1 MCYKIF
7 KKIDENQKYG
17 SKMKPIPTILAIC
30 LAFSHAFTNPISADN
45 IEQLNQQRNDY
56 NLHQESWTDSSHL
69 LDSTNETNSQEN
81 ANNNK
86 EFKQHNK
93 DATKSKK
100 DNKDSI
106 SQDSTMQT
114 TLQNPHNST
123 TPQASKSQEATQSTK
138 QNLADSTTQF
148 VQQNPATQDMQN
160 PPCFLIN
167 YIALSLPPPSTQDL
181 RQKVAKE
188 FAFLR
193 PILTS
198 YQHKCLNTTDIAT
211 LLNSLNAKT
220 IKKGYV
226 TTSFALSPQNLN
238 TKKLLITMQTTTI
251 GDIIIDKPKY
261 VRLLRK
267 DYPIKIGDFVN
278 ITKIERGLH
287 NYKRLRSISPKIHLQ
302 SYLADVSLDSS
313 PPNSLEST
321 LDSSFD
327 STHSP
332 HNPKTTQA
340 TPNKSSQTHTTPNKP
355 TKNTPSKIPKIK
367 IYLTHHT
374 KTLSTTGKLAKI
386 HTPFYASLSL
396 DNAGSNATNIY
407 QTSLQLGLEN
417 LAGLA
422 EKLSLYVVS
431 SPFFSKQDRQ
441 KYSLYTS
448 LDFSIPFRRVL
459 FSVFGSYSLY
469 SQALDIA
476 NNTFIYNGY
485 SSNMDLKAQIL
496 LYMDSTHRL
505 NLHLGLGKRWAKN
518 YLENIEL
525 TSQRRNLSNVYA
537 SISYTHYFKR
547 ASLDISVGIK
557 QGIKAFGAMDNFTTA
572 ANSTNATDSTN
583 IATPNFFYTIP
594 TIDAFAYVPFRL
606 KNQQFI
612 YTSFIKTQISRTQL
626 YASEKFSLGGIYSV
640 RGFDSLVLNGEA
652 GILCRNDFSYYVK
665 SIKSLRFIPSLALDI
680 GYSTNLYDKI
690 DVALKG
696 DNALMGG
703 GVGLKLHISKYVNAE
718 VWGYMPLYN
727 PKNLPKRHF
736 YFSVGGVF

>member
-7 KKIDENQKYG
+7 KKIDEIQKYG
-17 SKMKPIPTILAIC
+17 SKMKPIPTISAIC

-332 HNPKTTQA
+332 T
-340 TPNKSSQTHTTPNKP
+340 
-355 TKNTPSKIPKIK
+355 
-367 IYLTHHT
+367 
-374 KTLSTTGKLAKI
+374 
-386 HTPFYASLSL
+386 
-396 DNAGSNATNIY
+396 
-407 QTSLQLGLEN
+407 
-417 LAGLA
+417 
-422 EKLSLYVVS
+422 
-431 SPFFSKQDRQ
+431 
-441 KYSLYTS
+441 
-448 LDFSIPFRRVL
+448 
-459 FSVFGSYSLY
+459 
-469 SQALDIA
+469 
-476 NNTFIYNGY
+476 
-485 SSNMDLKAQIL
+485 
-496 LYMDSTHRL
+496 
-505 NLHLGLGKRWAKN
+505 
-518 YLENIEL
+518 
-525 TSQRRNLSNVYA
+525 
-537 SISYTHYFKR
+537 
-547 ASLDISVGIK
+547 
-557 QGIKAFGAMDNFTTA
+557 
-572 ANSTNATDSTN
+572 
-583 IATPNFFYTIP
+583 
-594 TIDAFAYVPFRL
+594 
-606 KNQQFI
+606 
-612 YTSFIKTQISRTQL
+612 
-626 YASEKFSLGGIYSV
+626 
-640 RGFDSLVLNGEA
+640 
-652 GILCRNDFSYYVK
+652 
-665 SIKSLRFIPSLALDI
+665 
-680 GYSTNLYDKI
+680 
-690 DVALKG
+690 
-696 DNALMGG
+696 
-703 GVGLKLHISKYVNAE
+703 
-718 VWGYMPLYN
+718 
-727 PKNLPKRHF
+727 
-736 YFSVGGVF
+736 